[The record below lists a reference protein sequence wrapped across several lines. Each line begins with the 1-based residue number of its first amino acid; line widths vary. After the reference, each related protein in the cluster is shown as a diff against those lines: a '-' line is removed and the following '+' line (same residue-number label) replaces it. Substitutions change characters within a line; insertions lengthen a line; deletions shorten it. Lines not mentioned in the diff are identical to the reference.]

1 MRIAILLIGTLTT
14 LLSVFACSSTPES
27 KDPSVPDTVNA
38 ESESQN
44 MTYPTSRRMDHT
56 DDYHGTT
63 VADPYRWL
71 EDPDSEE
78 TKAWVEAEN
87 AVTFGFL
94 EGIPFRD
101 KVKERLTELW
111 NYARYSPPFKEGE
124 RYFYFKNDGL
134 QNQAVLYTLPS
145 LDAPPVALLDPNTL
159 SEDGTVALGET
170 AFSKSGRYLAYS
182 LAEGGSDWR
191 TWRVRDVETGKD
203 YEDVINWSKFS
214 RASWSPDEKGF
225 YYSRYPEPSE
235 GDALEEA
242 NYFHK
247 VYFHTL
253 GTAQTEDR
261 LVFEDTENK
270 ERGFD
275 AFVTDDDAYLV
286 IHVWQGTDRRNRLY
300 YKSLTQ
306 PDAPVVRLLDGFDA
320 MYEYIGNQGKTFFVK
335 SDLDAPKGRIIA
347 IDLDNPGRDQWKT
360 VIAESDDKLESATI
374 LNQSFLVR
382 WLHNAHDKVTIHE
395 MDGAVR
401 QEIELPAIGS
411 VSGFAGKTTDTE
423 TFYSF
428 ESFTTPDT
436 IYHLDLA
443 TGQSRLFRQ
452 PELKFDPSAFETSQ
466 VWVTSKDGTRVP
478 MFLVHK
484 KGLERTG
491 DHPTYLYAYGGFNI
505 SLRPRF
511 SVGLLGWLE
520 RGGVYAMPNLRG
532 GGEFGEEWHQAGM
545 LDRKQNVFD
554 DFAASAK
561 WLMDNGVTKKEKLAI
576 GGGSNGGLL
585 VGATITQNPDLVGA
599 AICRV
604 GVLDMLR
611 YHRFTI
617 GHAWVNEYGSADV
630 AEQFPFLY
638 AYSPLHNTKVGTH
651 YPATMITTA
660 DHDDRVVPA
669 HSFKFAAA
677 LQHAH
682 RGPAPVLIRIETKA
696 GHGAGKPTTKIIEE
710 VTDTWAFLFQVLGE
724 DPIQ

>member
-1 MRIAILLIGTLTT
+1 MRASLIFAAVLGSLILQI
-14 LLSVFACSSTPES
+14 SCSSAEEKADLNPKAETEANG
-27 KDPSVPDTVNA
+27 KSVNGLDYPDTKRG
-38 ESESQN
+38 SQVDN
-44 MTYPTSRRMDHT
+44 
-56 DDYHGTT
+56 YHGTD
-63 VADPYRWL
+63 VSDPYRWL

-78 TKAWVEAEN
+78 TKAWVQSEN
-87 AVTFGFL
+87 KVTFGYL
-94 EGIPFRD
+94 ETIPFREKLKD
-101 KVKERLTELW
+101 RLTELW
-111 NYARYSPPFKEGE
+111 NYARYSPPFKEGDQI
-124 RYFYFKNDGL
+124 FYFKNDGL
-134 QNQAVLYTLPS
+134 QNQSVLYTTPAFS
-145 LDAPPVALLDPNTL
+145 APPRILLDPNTL

-170 AFSKSGRYLAYS
+170 AFSKSGQLLAYS
-182 LAEGGSDWR
+182 LAAGGSDWR
-191 TWRVRDVETGKD
+191 TWRVRNVATGKD
-203 YEDVINWSKFS
+203 YEDEIKWSKFS

-225 YYSRYPEPSE
+225 YYSRYPAPTE

-247 VYFHTL
+247 VYYHQL
-253 GTAQTEDR
+253 GTPQSDDI
-261 LVFEDTENK
+261 LVFEDKDNK

-300 YKSLTQ
+300 YKSLKD
-306 PDAPVVRLLDGFDA
+306 PNSEVVRLQDDFDA
-320 MYEYIGNQGKTFFVK
+320 MYEFIGNEGTTFFVK
-335 SDLDAPKGRIIA
+335 SDLDAPKGKIIA
-347 IDLDNPGRDQWKT
+347 IDTTNPARKNWKT
-360 VIAESDDKLESATI
+360 VVAEGEDKLESATI
-374 LNQSFLVR
+374 LNNRFLIR
-382 WLHNAHDKVTIHE
+382 WLHNAHDQVTIYE
-395 MDGAVR
+395 LDGTEVQTIA
-401 QEIELPAIGS
+401 LPAIGS
-411 VSGFAGKTTDTE
+411 VSGFSGKKTDTE

-436 IYHLDLA
+436 IYHLDLK
-443 TGQSRLFRQ
+443 TGESRVLEK
-452 PELKFDPSAFETSQ
+452 PNLKFDPESYETRQ
-466 VWVTSKDGTRVP
+466 VWVTSKDGTKVP

-484 KGLERTG
+484 KGLEPTG

-545 LDRKQNVFD
+545 LDKKQNVFD
-554 DFAASAK
+554 DFTAAAN
-561 WLMDNGVTKKEKLAI
+561 WLIDNKITKKEKLAI

-585 VGATITQNPDLVGA
+585 VGATITQNPDLVAA

-638 AYSPLHNTKVGTH
+638 AYSPLHNTKMGTK

-682 RGPAPVLIRIETKA
+682 GGPAPVLIRIETKA

-710 VTDTWAFLFQVLGE
+710 VTDTWAFLFQVMGE
-724 DPIQ
+724 SE